1 MVEKMKKYGR
11 KGIWS
16 LCSAVLGVW
25 LAACA
30 GAELAQAAEAAPT
43 ASAQSLLGADVSG
56 ENWTVASEVQSDGF
70 LRVFDVSS
78 SYGDFQVNGRRRMS
92 ERLQE
97 LRAMQILEQMS
108 RTEVFTDA
116 LESGAMAPINFGR
129 DFVGDPI
136 ETTGNVISGVGRRI
150 ASVAGSVRGAIMN
163 DGPAGR
169 DPLVE
174 RIVGITRTER
184 ELAYQLGV
192 DPYSDFVPLRNG
204 LTDVAHVSVAGGFSV
219 STAIS
224 AIPGGAG
231 IVASYSSRGASYS
244 GTTQGMTSGAI
255 TNAVLEKLLELDV
268 EEDTA
273 LRFTDNM
280 SFSPND
286 LYAVATALEMLGA
299 ENTEGFISLA
309 ADAGSADVAKFHRHR
324 AELLASELVR
334 ERLGSLGEFVVVA
347 GVALNRNAEGSLV
360 AVFPFDVV
368 SWTYSTQAIF
378 VPLSDEISRSDEPNA
393 PILAMTGELTRTAR
407 SELQRLGWTLA
418 GLE

>member
-1 MVEKMKKYGR
+1 MKKVR
-11 KGIWS
+11 RRER
-16 LCSAVLGVW
+16 LCRSRAALLVASI
-25 LAACA
+25 AACVNPTTA
-30 GAELAQAAEAAPT
+30 DAAEATPA
-43 ASAQSLLGADVSG
+43 ASAESLLGGDASG
-56 ENWTVASEVQSDGF
+56 ENWTVAPEVQSDGF

-78 SYGDFQVNGRRRMS
+78 PYGDFQVNGQHRMD

-97 LRAMQILEQMS
+97 LRAMQFLEQVS
-108 RTEVFTDA
+108 RTETFTDA
-116 LESGAMAPINFGR
+116 LESGAMAPVNFGR
-129 DFVGDPI
+129 DFVGAPI

-150 ASVAGSVRGAIMN
+150 RSVAGSVRGMVTN

-174 RIVGITRTER
+174 RIVGITSAER

-192 DPYSDFVPLRNG
+192 DPYSDFIPLRNG
-204 LTDVAHVSVAGGFSV
+204 LTNVAYVSVAGGFSI

-231 IVASYSSRGASYS
+231 IVASYSSRGASFS
-244 GTTQGMTSGAI
+244 GTTQGMSSGAI
-255 TNAVLEKLLELDV
+255 TNAVKEKLLGLGV

-286 LYAVATALEMLGA
+286 LYAVAIALETLDV
-299 ENTEGFISLA
+299 ENSEGFVALA

-324 AELLASELVR
+324 AELLASDLVR
-334 ERLGSLGEFVVVA
+334 ERLGSLGEFVVLA

-378 VPLSDEISRSDEPNA
+378 VPLSADIAENNEPNA
-393 PILAMTGELTRTAR
+393 PILAMTGELTSTAR
-407 SELQRLGWTLA
+407 GELQRLGWVLA
-418 GLE
+418 GLD